1 MRTWRRCR
9 MKIQESDLD
18 LNGKRVLITGAAS
31 GIGAAMAKTFFAHN
45 ATIIL
50 ADIDPLGLERVSKE
64 TSGSQTVMFN
74 QNDLNSIEEMCVNME
89 VPDIL
94 LNNAGILWAGP
105 FEEMSS
111 DEITKIINVNLLG
124 PIHIVQALGKK
135 MLKRGSG
142 IIVNTSSQ
150 LAFHGS
156 AERAIYA
163 STKAGIV
170 QFTKSIAAEWAPKGI
185 RVVAIAPGR
194 TLTNINANLLN
205 SPEKQRT
212 AIDAIPAGRIAE
224 AHEMARLAL
233 LLSSDVLS
241 YVVGETVVSDGGYVL
256 L

>member
-1 MRTWRRCR
+1 

-31 GIGAAMAKTFFAHN
+31 GIGAAMAKTFSAHN
-45 ATIIL
+45 ATVIL
-50 ADIDPLGLERVSKE
+50 ADIDPIGLERVSKE
-64 TSGSQTVMFN
+64 ISASQTVMFN
-74 QNDLNSIEEMCVNME
+74 QNDLTSIEEMCVNME
-89 VPDIL
+89 APDIV

-124 PIHIVQALGKK
+124 PVHIAQALGKK
-135 MLKRGSG
+135 MLTRGSG
-142 IIVNTSSQ
+142 VIVNTSSQ

-156 AERAIYA
+156 AERAVYA
-163 STKAGIV
+163 STKAAIA

-194 TLTNINANLLN
+194 TLTNINASFLN
-205 SPEKQRT
+205 SPKKQQT
-212 AIDAIPAGRIAE
+212 AIEAIPAGRIAE

-241 YVVGETVVSDGGYVL
+241 YVVGETVVSDGGYIL